1 MEKLLTNSN
10 YKILDFKYE
19 QSNLYDII
27 FKFCKDNKVIIF
39 NKNVNVAFLN
49 NSTYNLKDLDNDF
62 SFILFSQSPKKHSL
76 ELINILYKE
85 YSKYVFYTSYIEDK
99 EIIISIDNNRIIY
112 FNLLFSNNIN
122 FFQLFDIIKYDKY
135 NKSPIYILPNIIV
148 LLFLVHDLYK
158 PGNLLKLIEDG
169 KIMKNKFILENELSD
184 KFYDLK
190 LYSMLLKNVFN
201 YKKNNEIIEGEKD
214 NYTTPRSIILS
225 KFMKIVSKLDIAK
238 DIILLD
244 TYAINILLDKEI
256 NYNDTLNIIIKNNS
270 NSNKF
275 NIIQYLLDVIKDIL
289 KEKKIKYKK
298 ILYNKS
304 NLFVYNDF
312 RLKKTNIYIL
322 TDENKKISLINIFN
336 SADYELIPIVKKY
349 NDFLIPH
356 EFVIIRF
363 MVLNLISMQLYDSYF
378 NKNLYSKYGNDIWN
392 LCNANINH
400 TKIYYYG
407 TYRDDKMDRFK
418 LGSYVY
424 RPLQIEQ
431 KNKTNKEN

>member
-1 MEKLLTNSN
+1 MEKLLINSN

-19 QSNLYDII
+19 QSNLYDLI

-39 NKNVNVAFLN
+39 NKNVNIAFLN

-62 SFILFSQSPKKHSL
+62 SFILFSQTPKKHSL

-122 FFQLFDIIKYDKY
+122 FFEVFDIIKYDKF
-135 NKSPIYILPNIIV
+135 NKSPIYILPNSIV
-148 LLFLVHDLYK
+148 LLFLVQDLYK
-158 PGNLLKLIEDG
+158 PGNLLKLVEDG
-169 KIMKNKFILENELSD
+169 KIMTNKFILENELSD
-184 KFYDLK
+184 KFFDLK
-190 LYSMLLKNVFN
+190 LYSMLIKNVFN
-201 YKKNNEIIEGEKD
+201 YRKNNKNVEGGKD
-214 NYTTPRSIILS
+214 NYTSQRSIIIS
-225 KFMKIVSKLDIAK
+225 KFIKIVSKLDISK

-289 KEKKIKYKK
+289 KENKIKYKK

-349 NDFLIPH
+349 NNFLIPH

-363 MVLNLISMQLYDSYF
+363 MVLNLISMQLYDTYF
-378 NKNLYSKYGNDIWN
+378 NKNMYSKYGNDILN
-392 LCNANINH
+392 LCDANINH

-424 RPLQIEQ
+424 RPLQIEH

>member
-19 QSNLYDII
+19 QSNLYDLI

-39 NKNVNVAFLN
+39 NKNVNIAFLN
-49 NSTYNLKDLDNDF
+49 NATYNLKDLDNDF
-62 SFILFSQSPKKHSL
+62 SFILFSQAPKKHSL

-122 FFQLFDIIKYDKY
+122 FFQMFNVIKYDKF
-135 NKSPIYILPNIIV
+135 NKSPIYILPNIVV
-148 LLFLVHDLYK
+148 LLFLAHNLYK
-158 PGNLLKLIEDG
+158 PGNLLKLVDDG
-169 KIMKNKFILENELSD
+169 KIMTNNFIVENELSD
-184 KFYDLK
+184 KFSDCK

-201 YKKNNEIIEGEKD
+201 YRKNNEIVEGGKD
-214 NYTTPRSIILS
+214 NYTPQRFNILS
-225 KFMKIVSKLDIAK
+225 KFIQIVSKLNISK

-244 TYAINILLDKEI
+244 TYAINILLDREI
-256 NYNDTLNIIIKNNS
+256 NYNETLNIIIKNNS

-275 NIIQYLLDVIKDIL
+275 NIIQYLLDVIKDVL
-289 KEKKIKYKK
+289 KEIKIKYKK

-322 TDENKKISLINIFN
+322 TDENKKISLLNIFN
-336 SADYELIPIVKKY
+336 SSDYELIPIVKKY
-349 NDFLIPH
+349 NNFLIPH

-363 MVLNLISMQLYDSYF
+363 MVLNLISTRLYDSYF
-378 NKNLYSKYGNDIWN
+378 NENMYSKYGNDIWN
-392 LCNANINH
+392 LCKKNINH